1 MPSGSGIGEVIVI
14 VPQRHLCSNRNDSMV
29 KAAFL
34 RLLLVEYLHPNERY
48 FQSMSMQT
56 TMEKPAESPQKS
68 QASVQLKRQVT
79 VKTKVTDVFR
89 ARAKDDLNNELKL
102 IDTQLQQLEA
112 QYQYSLQQLEKVA
125 QQGQN
130 VQQQLQQLNQDAQQK
145 RNQLA
150 SLKMQ
155 VSSEIGN
162 LDKIENGKYI
172 VTGMLENMVEIRVG
186 ENIYDRLQNA
196 EILVEDGIVTS
207 ISS

>member
-1 MPSGSGIGEVIVI
+1 
-14 VPQRHLCSNRNDSMV
+14 
-29 KAAFL
+29 
-34 RLLLVEYLHPNERY
+34 
-48 FQSMSMQT
+48 MSAQT
-56 TMEKPAESPQKS
+56 IIDR
-68 QASVQLKRQVT
+68 ASEMSDTNNSSIQLKRQVT

-89 ARAKDDLNNELKL
+89 TRAKGELDNELKL

-130 VQQQLQQLNQDAQQK
+130 VQQQLQQLNQEAQQK
-145 RNQLA
+145 RSQLA

-155 VSSEIGN
+155 VSSELGN
-162 LDKIENGKYI
+162 LDKIENGQYI
-172 VTGMLENMVEIRVG
+172 VTGMLENIVDVRIG